1 MNEVLSS
8 KLIQLS
14 EERAS
19 QMGIKVC
26 IAVVDD
32 GALLSSFK
40 RMDGAFKGS
49 IDVAISK
56 ARTSA
61 LFPFPTGKFGE
72 SMRNNNLT
80 GMEGTNGGLCGFAG
94 GFPVKVDGEQLGAIG
109 ISGGTAEQDAEIA
122 EYALS
127 KI

>member
-1 MNEVLSS
+1 MKAELSS
-8 KLIQLS
+8 RLIQLS
-14 EERAS
+14 EEKAD

-26 IAVVDD
+26 IAIVDD
-32 GALLSSFK
+32 GALLSGFK

-72 SMRNNNLT
+72 SMRNSNLT

-94 GFPVKVDGEQLGAIG
+94 GFPIKIEGVQIGAIG
-109 ISGGTAEQDAEIA
+109 ISGGTADQDAEIA
-122 EYALS
+122 QFALG